1 MNATINIIEKL
12 KWSLLK
18 LKMIHILTILEKLMI
33 EIPNLKMVILLEYQ
47 NTKTFFSK
55 GYTPNWSEEA
65 SVIKEVKHTFP

>member
-33 EIPNLKMVILLEYQ
+33 QIPNLKMVILLEHQ
-47 NTKTFFSK
+47 NTKTFLSK
-55 GYTPNWSEEA
+55 GYTPNWSEEV